1 VDKVWLLA
9 LLITFPK
16 GGLIKFFATLFLKV
30 YIYILVMKIVV
41 FDLDETLGYFTEFGM
56 FLDCIANYLKKTNQ
70 SNLSQ
75 EDFNS
80 LLDLYP
86 EFLRPN
92 IINILKYLKTKKN
105 SGECDKIMIYTNNNM
120 PREWCEQIIEYFET
134 KISSKLFDQ
143 IIAAFKINGKQ
154 VEKNRTTY
162 NKTHDDLIR
171 CTKLPKNTE
180 ICFLD
185 DILHPGMVNENIYYI
200 NIKPYYYSLSFEEML
215 ERFLNSTLGKKYKNE
230 KEFEM
235 SMMAHW
241 KLYNYKNIQ
250 KDKKEYELDKIVGKH
265 IITHLQRFFNDN
277 TKRSKTIKRK
287 INTKNKTYKKFN

>member
-1 VDKVWLLA
+1 
-9 LLITFPK
+9 
-16 GGLIKFFATLFLKV
+16 
-30 YIYILVMKIVV
+30 MKIVV

-56 FLDCIANYLKKTNQ
+56 FLDCIANYLKKTNE
-70 SNLSQ
+70 SNLLQ

-92 IINILKYLKTKKN
+92 IINILKYLKTKKE